1 MQSLRIGSLAGR
13 AGGGAWSRM
22 LGSRTL
28 VNEPLAPAPDLR
40 HMLAARHYSEDG
52 DNQESGVGRILK

>member
-1 MQSLRIGSLAGR
+1 
-13 AGGGAWSRM
+13 M

-52 DNQESGVGRILK
+52 DGQESGVGRILK